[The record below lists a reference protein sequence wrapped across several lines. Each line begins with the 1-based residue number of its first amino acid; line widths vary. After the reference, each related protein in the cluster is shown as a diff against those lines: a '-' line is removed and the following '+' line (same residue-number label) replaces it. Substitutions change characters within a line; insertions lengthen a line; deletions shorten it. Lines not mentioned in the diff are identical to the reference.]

1 MLVRTFTS
9 TWNLRTKIYAFEDV
23 KVPIKGGITVP
34 QILAGLGVAM
44 VWIPLCLII
53 QMPSWI
59 PNPGILVGIM
69 GVPPILALLKADT
82 PVAHEKTTE
91 EWLTSWLTRQ
101 GEPRRVGALGV
112 VPKGHKVILTA
123 THWVPRWG
131 RDEWL
136 RSTECSQERGSG

>member
-23 KVPIKGGITVP
+23 KVPIKGGITVA
-34 QILAGLGVAM
+34 QILAALGVAI

-53 QMPSWI
+53 QMPAWI
-59 PNPGILVGIM
+59 GNPGILVAVM

-91 EWLTSWLTRQ
+91 EWMTSWLTRRS
-101 GEPRRVGALGV
+101 EPRRFGAFAA
-112 VPKGHKVILTA
+112 VPASRPIVLTA
-123 THWVPRWG
+123 EHWVPDWG
-131 RDEWL
+131 REEWL
-136 RSTECSQERGSG
+136 ASQERGRS

>member
-34 QILAGLGVAM
+34 QILAGLGVAL
-44 VWIPLCLII
+44 VWVPLCLII

-59 PNPGILVGIM
+59 GNPGVLVGIM
-69 GVPPILALLKADT
+69 IVPPVIALLKADT

-91 EWLTSWLTRQ
+91 EWMTSWLTPPS
-101 GEPRRVGALGV
+101 EPPRFGALGAMPTGQKTV
-112 VPKGHKVILTA
+112 LTA

-136 RSTECSQERGSG
+136 ASQERSRG